1 MLDSLAKRLRGK
13 RTVILG
19 VGNPLQGDD
28 AVGPNLVDSLHGRV
42 EATLINGGEVPENY
56 LSAIRAAQPEVVLII
71 VAIELG
77 ADPGCIAVL
86 DADRLRAIGNFTRN
100 PGLAF
105 LAVMIQDGTGAEVLL
120 VGIQPQ
126 ATSFA
131 AELSKPVH
139 QTLRTLEELL
149 VNVFKGKHPS

>member
-1 MLDSLAKRLRGK
+1 MLDELAAQLRGK

-19 VGNPLQGDD
+19 VGNLLQGDD
-28 AVGPNLVDSLHGRV
+28 AIGPNLVDLLQGRL
-42 EATLINGGEVPENY
+42 EATLINAGEVPENY

-71 VAIELG
+71 VAIEIG
-77 ADPGCIAVL
+77 GDPGCIVVL

-120 VGIQPQ
+120 IGIQPER
-126 ATSFA
+126 TIFA
-131 AELSKPVH
+131 SEMSIPVKK
-139 QTLRTLEELL
+139 TLHTLEALL
-149 VNVFKGKHPS
+149 VDVF

>member
-1 MLDSLAKRLRGK
+1 MLEALAKRLRGK

-19 VGNPLQGDD
+19 VGNLLQGDD
-28 AVGPNLVDSLHGRV
+28 AVGPNLVDLLHGRV
-42 EATLINGGEVPENY
+42 EATLINAGEVQENY
-56 LSAIRAAQPEVVLII
+56 LSSIRAAQPELVVII

-77 ADPGCIAVL
+77 AEPGCIAVL

-120 VGIQPQ
+120 VGIQPEK
-126 ATSFA
+126 TSFA
-131 AELSKPVH
+131 SELSVPVSRAL
-139 QTLRTLEELL
+139 QNLEEML
-149 VNVFKGKHPS
+149 VNVI

>member
-1 MLDSLAKRLRGK
+1 MLEDLALRLRGK

-28 AVGPNLVDSLHGRV
+28 AIGPNLVDLLHGRI

-56 LSAIRAAQPEVVLII
+56 LSSIRAAQPEVVLI
-71 VAIELG
+71 VVGLELG
-77 ADPGCIAVL
+77 GEPGCVAVL

-105 LAVMIQDGTGAEVLL
+105 LAVMIQDGTEAEVIL
-120 VGIQPQ
+120 VGIQPE
-126 ATSFA
+126 ATEFA
-131 AELSKPVH
+131 SELSIPVR
-139 QTLRTLEELL
+139 QTLRNLEEML
-149 VNVFKGKHPS
+149 VNVY